1 MLKQEMIL
9 DPLMLGLANI
19 NEWCV
24 KGLELSGECGRV
36 IYELGGMK
44 PGPRSF
50 EGCSLWASEEMVSNQ
65 TAFPSTIFMKRERE
79 REREERE
86 DCFILIWPCIVFS
99 WALIYV
105 GRSRVS
111 FASQLAGSPTFY
123 SSPYLTFHTIK
134 YKLD

>member
-79 REREERE
+79 REREKRERRLFYF
-86 DCFILIWPCIVFS
+86 DL
-99 WALIYV
+99 AMH
-105 GRSRVS
+105 S
-111 FASQLAGSPTFY
+111 FFMG
-123 SSPYLTFHTIK
+123 PYIRGK
-134 YKLD
+134 E

>member
-50 EGCSLWASEEMVSNQ
+50 WRMLSVSFRRNGLEPDSIPLNNFHEE
-65 TAFPSTIFMKRERE
+65 RERE
-79 REREERE
+79 RERERE
-86 DCFILIWPCIVFS
+86 KREKTVLFWFGH
-99 WALIYV
+99 A
-105 GRSRVS
+105 
-111 FASQLAGSPTFY
+111 
-123 SSPYLTFHTIK
+123 
-134 YKLD
+134 

>member
-79 REREERE
+79 RERERERRL
-86 DCFILIWPCIVFS
+86 FYFNL
-99 WALIYV
+99 AMH
-105 GRSRVS
+105 S
-111 FASQLAGSPTFY
+111 FFMG
-123 SSPYLTFHTIK
+123 PYIRGK
-134 YKLD
+134 E